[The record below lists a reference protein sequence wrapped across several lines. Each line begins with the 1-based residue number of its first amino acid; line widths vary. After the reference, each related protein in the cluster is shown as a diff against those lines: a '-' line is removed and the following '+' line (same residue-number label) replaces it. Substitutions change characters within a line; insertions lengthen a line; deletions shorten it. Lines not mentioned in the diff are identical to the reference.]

1 MTLTLRAAE
10 VDRSSPMPCLIWQL
24 VWSNMTY
31 RVEKN
36 HLFRAE
42 RVCMMIFRKKANGK
56 GNKFITTL
64 IIFTADRPITQLLLC
79 IYAIKFRAYLPTFLH
94 TDVSAQWYNQK
105 HLRWTRENVFHNL
118 YCELTISGILSFF
131 ISKYIH
137 SSHLLQRI

>member
-42 RVCMMIFRKKANGK
+42 RVCMIIFRKKQTEKATN
-56 GNKFITTL
+56 
-64 IIFTADRPITQLLLC
+64 
-79 IYAIKFRAYLPTFLH
+79 
-94 TDVSAQWYNQK
+94 
-105 HLRWTRENVFHNL
+105 
-118 YCELTISGILSFF
+118 
-131 ISKYIH
+131 
-137 SSHLLQRI
+137 LLQR